1 MDRIEVQPV
10 TSTMHLLWRVDVKAV
25 RIVERRHGGSDAPVP
40 VEQSFR
46 HFSGCRRTGRTLM
59 SRSRV
64 NAFTLIELISTLLI
78 LSSLAAVAMPNF
90 VSMTDAAYRAQVAG
104 TAGAFESSVRLANL
118 VCFVRSWANR
128 DNLPGYGSG
137 TLDFNT
143 ACFPTDT
150 SGNANTI
157 ANNATRCVRVWS
169 GILVA
174 SPTITNTTS
183 GADYRA
189 TAASN
194 VCTYRY
200 LVDSSTTRR
209 FTYNSLTGAVAVLN
223 P

>member
-1 MDRIEVQPV
+1 MPLMRQLNEGSCGSGRGSCPDSFFQLESPECNSGKR
-10 TSTMHLLWRVDVKAV
+10 RVLRA
-25 RIVERRHGGSDAPVP
+25 R
-40 VEQSFR
+40 
-46 HFSGCRRTGRTLM
+46 SGMRRTID
-59 SRSRV
+59 
-64 NAFTLIELISTLLI
+64 AFTLIEMVSMLVI
-78 LSSLAAVAMPNF
+78 LGSLAAVAMPNF

-128 DNLPGYGSG
+128 DNLPGYDTG
-137 TLDFNT
+137 TIDFNS
-143 ACFPTDT
+143 ACYPTDT

-157 ANNATRCVRVWS
+157 GSNSTRCMRVWS
-169 GILVA
+169 GVLTA
-174 SPTITNTTS
+174 YPTITTAAS

-200 LVDSSTTRR
+200 LVDPTTTRR
-209 FTYNSLTGAVAVLN
+209 FTYNSLTGGVTVLN